1 MTITDILLIV
11 LILAIAALGI
21 MLVRGR
27 HQTDKPSS
35 EQTSDQAAAMG
46 GLKGQLEQITQMA
59 GNLQTQV
66 TEQLQRQERNLNE
79 TLRLQA
85 ETTGQKLGDLQTR
98 LAVIDKANASLT
110 ELSAQTTRLENV
122 LSNKQARGAYGE
134 MQLENLVGETLP
146 PNAYQFQSKLS
157 NGSRPDCLL
166 NLPKPPGPIVID
178 AKFPLEAWYELGEAV
193 DDSAAGIAR
202 KKLAAALT
210 KHVNDIAEKYILP
223 GETADSAILFLP
235 SEAVYAEFH
244 TNLTKAVEE
253 SFKRR
258 VYIASPTTLMATL
271 NTVRA
276 ILRDVKMR
284 EQASVIQA
292 EVGKLLEDIVRLDD
306 RVRKLDTH
314 FGQAQKDIQAIST
327 STQKITN
334 RGVKI
339 EQIDVKDNE
348 TKPVST
354 EREHQGK
361 LSDSDEY

>member
-1 MTITDILLIV
+1 MTVTDILLII
-11 LILAIAALGI
+11 LILALAILI
-21 MLVRGR
+21 VMILRGR
-27 HQTDKPSS
+27 NSTTLP
-35 EQTSDQAAAMG
+35 TSDQAADQAAAMG

-59 GNLQTQV
+59 GNLQIQV

-79 TLRLQA
+79 TLRQQA
-85 ETTGQKLGDLQTR
+85 ETTGQKLGDLQSR

-134 MQLENLVGETLP
+134 MQLENLVGQVLP
-146 PNAYQFQSKLS
+146 PNAYQFQAKLS

-166 NLPKPPGPIVID
+166 KLPNPPGPIIID

-193 DDSAAGIAR
+193 DEATANLAR

-210 KHVNDIAEKYILP
+210 KHVNDIAEKYIIS

-244 TNLTKAVEE
+244 TNLTKAIEE

-284 EQASVIQA
+284 EQATVIQA
-292 EVGKLLEDIVRLDD
+292 EVGKLLDDIGRLDD

-314 FGQAQKDIQAIST
+314 FGQAQKDIQAITT
-327 STQKITN
+327 STQKITS
-334 RGVKI
+334 RGAKIERIEVDDDGVKSVTP
-339 EQIDVKDNE
+339 EQDRQGSLPDLGDN
-348 TKPVST
+348 
-354 EREHQGK
+354 
-361 LSDSDEY
+361 

>member
-1 MTITDILLIV
+1 MSITDILLII
-11 LILAIAALGI
+11 LILFIAGLAVMVMRQRHDG
-21 MLVRGR
+21 GR
-27 HQTDKPSS
+27 DGATGH
-35 EQTSDQAAAMG
+35 DQAAEIG

-59 GNLQTQV
+59 GHLQIQV

-79 TLRLQA
+79 TLRQQA

-134 MQLENLVGETLP
+134 MQLENLVGQILP
-146 PNAYQFQSKLS
+146 PNAYQFQAKLT

-166 NLPKPPGPIVID
+166 KLPNPPGPIVID
-178 AKFPLEAWYELGEAV
+178 AKFPLEAWYELGDAM
-193 DDSAAGIAR
+193 DDAAAAIAR
-202 KKLAAALT
+202 KKLSAALT
-210 KHVNDIAEKYILP
+210 KHVGDIADKYILT

-244 TNLTKAVEE
+244 TNLTNAVEE

-284 EQASVIQA
+284 EQATVIQA
-292 EVGKLLEDIVRLDD
+292 EVGKLLEDILRLND
-306 RVRKLDTH
+306 RVGNLDRH
-314 FGQAQKDIQAIST
+314 FDQARRDIDQIKTTTSKIS
-327 STQKITN
+327 S
-334 RGVKI
+334 RSEKI
-339 EQIDVKDNE
+339 EAIEVEDNPQDA
-348 TKPVST
+348 KPI
-354 EREHQGK
+354 
-361 LSDSDEY
+361 SDSPRLLD

>member
-1 MTITDILLIV
+1 MTITDILLII
-11 LILAIAALGI
+11 LIVAIAGLAVMVL
-21 MLVRGR
+21 RGR
-27 HQTDKPSS
+27 GPSS
-35 EQTSDQAAAMG
+35 QPNLDDVADQSAAMG

-59 GNLQTQV
+59 GNLQLQV

-79 TLRLQA
+79 TLRQQA
-85 ETTGQKLGDLQTR
+85 EATGQKLGDLQSR
-98 LAVIDKANASLT
+98 LAVIDKANASLS

-134 MQLENLVGETLP
+134 MQLENLVSQVLP
-146 PNAYQFQSKLS
+146 PNAYQFQAKLS

-166 NLPKPPGPIVID
+166 KLPNPPGPIVID
-178 AKFPLEAWYELGEAV
+178 AKFPLEAWYELGDAI
-193 DDSAAGIAR
+193 DDAGAAMAR
-202 KKLAAALT
+202 KKLAAALV
-210 KHVNDIAEKYILP
+210 KHVGDIADKYILT

-284 EQASVIQA
+284 EQATVIQA
-292 EVGKLLEDIVRLDD
+292 EVSKLLVDIGRLDD

-314 FGQAQKDIQAIST
+314 FGQAQKDIHDITT
-327 STQKITN
+327 STQKIAS
-334 RGVKI
+334 RGAKI
-339 EQIDVKDNE
+339 EQIDVEDE
-348 TKPVST
+348 DAKPVVK
-354 EREHQGK
+354 ERETQASLPDLG
-361 LSDSDEY
+361 EY

>member
-1 MTITDILLIV
+1 MSITDILLII
-11 LILAIAALGI
+11 LILFIGGLAFTVLRGRGHNNNGGDEIAA
-21 MLVRGR
+21 
-27 HQTDKPSS
+27 Q
-35 EQTSDQAAAMG
+35 QAAQQAAEMG

-59 GNLQTQV
+59 SNLQIQV

-79 TLRLQA
+79 TLRQQA

-134 MQLENLVGETLP
+134 MQLENLVGQVLP
-146 PNAYQFQSKLS
+146 PNAYQFQAKLS

-166 NLPKPPGPIVID
+166 KLPNPPGPIVID
-178 AKFPLEAWYELGEAV
+178 AKFPLEAWYELGDAT
-193 DDSAAGIAR
+193 DDASAAIAR
-202 KKLAAALT
+202 KKLSAALV
-210 KHVNDIAEKYILP
+210 KHVGDIADKYILT

-284 EQASVIQA
+284 EQATVIQA
-292 EVGKLLEDIVRLDD
+292 EVGKLLEDIMRLND
-306 RVRKLDTH
+306 RVGNLDRH
-314 FGQAQKDIQAIST
+314 FDQARRDIDQIKTTTSKISSRSEKIEAIEVEDTPQETKAIS
-327 STQKITN
+327 
-334 RGVKI
+334 
-339 EQIDVKDNE
+339 
-348 TKPVST
+348 
-354 EREHQGK
+354 
-361 LSDSDEY
+361 DSPRLLD